1 MSEIT
6 ITGGLPRDPELK
18 ETSNGRKFVRFTVA
32 DKRSYKDQSGQ
43 WQSAD
48 ESYTDVT
55 LWGDDAETVA
65 GQLFR
70 GSQVAVHGRLVTEK
84 WEQGGQQR
92 SKLAFKARSVYVQVR
107 AARDQGQGQ
116 RPAPAG
122 GPGADGWHN
131 PSPAGSQAVQGAP
144 SDPFAADMPAST
156 PYSDG
161 TTPF

>member
-92 SKLAFKARSVYVQVR
+92 SKLAFKARAVYVQVQ
-107 AARDQGQGQ
+107 APKGQGGSG
-116 RPAPAG
+116 APAG
-122 GPGADGWHN
+122 GSGAAGWHN
-131 PSPAGSQAVQGAP
+131 PSPATSQGFAAP
-144 SDPFAADMPAST
+144 PSGDPFAADMPAST
-156 PYSDG
+156 PYGDG
-161 TTPF
+161 DTPF